1 MKFSLPGLLISFSAC
16 LACSTLYAQED
27 MQEASGS
34 TTSIVEVQPADEP
47 VEPGEI
53 VEVQESEPVEGS
65 AAPSLQTM
73 PVEESGA
80 VESGT
85 VLDMPQAQASDD
97 AGVPISLPQHGM
109 KMDEVERRYGA
120 PISRDPAI
128 GNPPITRWNYPGF
141 SVFFEHRTV
150 LHAVQK
156 DRPAE
161 IYRKDE
167 LLPTP
172 VN

>member
-1 MKFSLPGLLISFSAC
+1 MKLHLPALLLSFSLSFAC
-16 LACSTLYAQED
+16 EAASAQED
-27 MQEASGS
+27 MQEGTGA
-34 TTSIVEVQPADEP
+34 TTSIIEEQPASEPDDAGRTVEAQDE
-47 VEPGEI
+47 
-53 VEVQESEPVEGS
+53 EPVEGA

-73 PVEESGA
+73 PIS
-80 VESGT
+80 ESGT
-85 VLDMPQAQASDD
+85 VLDLPQSSTGSDST
-97 AGVPISLPQHGM
+97 PPQSLPQHGM
-109 KMDEVERRYGA
+109 KMDEVERHYGS
-120 PISRDPAI
+120 PVSREPAV

-167 LLPTP
+167 LVPAP
-172 VN
+172 AN